1 MSMDK
6 GVILYRSKYG
16 AAKKYANWLKEL
28 TRYDCIEASKG
39 NIDSVMRYDV
49 IILCGGIYASG
60 IAGISFLKRNIK
72 KLKDKKIAVFC
83 TGASPYDKQTFH
95 ELRERNM
102 TGALQG
108 VPLFYGRGMWDE
120 SRMTFIDRN
129 LCRLLQKS
137 VEKKDPNT
145 YEPWMKA
152 LMAAA
157 GQSCDWTDKKYLAP
171 LMECLGLDF
180 AFLEETK
187 NDR

>member
-1 MSMDK
+1 
-6 GVILYRSKYG
+6 
-16 AAKKYANWLKEL
+16 
-28 TRYDCIEASKG
+28 
-39 NIDSVMRYDV
+39 
-49 IILCGGIYASG
+49 
-60 IAGISFLKRNIK
+60 
-72 KLKDKKIAVFC
+72 
-83 TGASPYDKQTFH
+83 
-95 ELRERNM
+95 
-102 TGALQG
+102 
-108 VPLFYGRGMWDE
+108 MWDE

-171 LMECLGLDF
+171 LMECLGLNS
-180 AFLEETK
+180 AFLSGTK